1 MVEIPFSFVL
11 RLHNSFGDKDNTG
24 LNINPHGAS
33 AHTSRLA
40 MMRKYGLDKPKMAQR
55 KNEGAIIDFNGRKNT
70 VQTKCSVLNKWT
82 LSQSQRSKNLCLITM
97 NQRKYCYYISM

>member
-11 RLHNSFGDKDNTG
+11 RLHNSFGDKDNAG

-40 MMRKYGLDKPKMAQR
+40 MVRKFGLGTPKMAQR
-55 KNEGAIIDFNGRKNT
+55 KNEGAMIDFNNRKNT
-70 VQTKCSVLNKWT
+70 AQTKPCK
-82 LSQSQRSKNLCLITM
+82 R
-97 NQRKYCYYISM
+97 RKRRCGDYYREKKGFTSR

>member
-11 RLHNSFGDKDNTG
+11 RLHNSFGDKDNAG

-40 MMRKYGLDKPKMAQR
+40 MVRKFGLGTPKMAQR
-55 KNEGAIIDFNGRKNT
+55 KNEGAMINFNGRKKYSADKAL
-70 VQTKCSVLNKWT
+70 QAAKEALRRL
-82 LSQSQRSKNLCLITM
+82 LS
-97 NQRKYCYYISM
+97 

>member
-11 RLHNSFGDKDNTG
+11 RLHNSFGNKDNAG

-40 MMRKYGLDKPKMAQR
+40 MVRKFGLGTPKMAQR

-70 VQTKCSVLNKWT
+70 VQTKPCKWRK
-82 LSQSQRSKNLCLITM
+82 RSCGA
-97 NQRKYCYYISM
+97 CYREKKGFISR

>member
-11 RLHNSFGDKDNTG
+11 RLHNSFGDKDNAG

-40 MMRKYGLDKPKMAQR
+40 MVRKFVLSTPKMAQR
-55 KNEGAIIDFNGRKNT
+55 KNEGAMINFNGRKKYGADKAL
-70 VQTKCSVLNKWT
+70 QAAKEALRRL
-82 LSQSQRSKNLCLITM
+82 LS
-97 NQRKYCYYISM
+97 

>member
-11 RLHNSFGDKDNTG
+11 RLHNSFGDKNNAG

-40 MMRKYGLDKPKMAQR
+40 MVRKYGLGKPKMAQR
-55 KNEGAIIDFNGRKNT
+55 KNEGAIIDFNNRKNT
-70 VQTKCSVLNKWT
+70 AQTKPCKWRK
-82 LSQSQRSKNLCLITM
+82 RSCGA
-97 NQRKYCYYISM
+97 CYREKKGFISR